1 MRNSLKYLL
10 MGGVVGSLWILAT
23 NFDALYST
31 YFSPSTPTHPKSV
44 SHDTVPSRIIRDG
57 GGSRINPVTQPH
69 YIVER
74 SEDFIRS
81 LAIATPPEP
90 STPTTAKVTVHIL
103 ISESGEVISV
113 TGKHE
118 SSAQLKEA
126 SRLARQWKF
135 RPYSI
140 EGQPVRIES
149 TLTLNFSHRF

>member
-1 MRNSLKYLL
+1 MRNSLKWLL
-10 MGGVVGSLWILAT
+10 IVGLMVSLWILAT
-23 NFDALYST
+23 NFDAISST
-31 YFSPSTPTHPKSV
+31 YFPPSTPTHPKSV
-44 SHDTVPSRIIRDG
+44 SQDNLSSRIIRDG

-81 LAIATPPEP
+81 LAIETPPEP
-90 STPTTAKVTVHIL
+90 STPVTGKVTVHIL

-113 TGKHE
+113 TGKNE
-118 SSAQLKEA
+118 SSAQLTEA

-135 RPYSI
+135 RPYSV